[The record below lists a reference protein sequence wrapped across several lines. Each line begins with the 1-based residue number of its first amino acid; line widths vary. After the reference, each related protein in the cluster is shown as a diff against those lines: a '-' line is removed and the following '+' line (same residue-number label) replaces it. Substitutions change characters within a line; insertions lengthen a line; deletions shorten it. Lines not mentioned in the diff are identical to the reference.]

1 MAEYD
6 SDSDPGLAGQA
17 QRGPAQGGSL
27 LAAAARS
34 RLPQAPSGCL
44 LPEHLR
50 RSGSMQMVVS
60 YLERV
65 DQEAAK
71 IAKQRGAIRASTAC
85 LQPEV

>member
-1 MAEYD
+1 
-6 SDSDPGLAGQA
+6 
-17 QRGPAQGGSL
+17 
-27 LAAAARS
+27 
-34 RLPQAPSGCL
+34 
-44 LPEHLR
+44 
-50 RSGSMQMVVS
+50 MQMVVS